1 MTSLKHDAPGG
12 INLDSARGKN
22 GCAQLEAC
30 RLPAL
35 QAIGLSKFG
44 DLHRPE
50 RHNPSL
56 NHYLSIIGS
65 VMDRMDSPGL
75 VITRHLIKLSTK
87 ISVRSSYGKEN

>member
-12 INLDSARGKN
+12 FNLDSARGKN

-56 NHYLSIIGS
+56 NHYFKYNLVCYGS
-65 VMDRMDSPGL
+65 NGL
-75 VITRHLIKLSTK
+75 AWFSFHETLDK
-87 ISVRSSYGKEN
+87 IEYENIGKE